1 MRIMLGLLLI
11 VVGLAWGIP
20 GALLLVVYLSRDSVI
35 ELPDGSTVFTHDA
48 YIDVEAFGQP
58 MHPLVAVAISLVP
71 AAALLVT
78 GICVCCSRRST
89 GGTADERG

>member
-1 MRIMLGLLLI
+1 MRIALGLLLI
-11 VVGLAWGIP
+11 VAGVLWGVP
-20 GALLLVVYLSRDSVI
+20 GVALLAVYVSRDSAI
-35 ELPDGSTVFTHDA
+35 ELPDGTTVFTHDA

-58 MHPLVAVAISLVP
+58 MHSLVAVAISLVP